1 LRRHASGIVI
11 YLDPQTGQLLKEP
24 TPGSVPLQL
33 SPSVQRA
40 LSTSHQGLVAVPG
53 SVPGGG
59 VKVDL
64 QGRFRSPLIG
74 ATGADGTVGIHYLRE
89 AAESTDVR
97 DAAPAGDGQPTPAGP
112 PSPNDSSTV
121 RPR

>member
-1 LRRHASGIVI
+1 MVI
-11 YLDPQTGQLLKEP
+11 YLDPQTGQLRKEP
-24 TPGSVPLQL
+24 MPGSVPLQL
-33 SPSVQRA
+33 SPSLQSA

-74 ATGADGTVGIHYLRE
+74 ATGADGTVGILHLRE
-89 AAESTDVR
+89 AAES
-97 DAAPAGDGQPTPAGP
+97 GDGRDPAPTRDGQSTPAGA
-112 PSPNDSSTV
+112 PSPRDASTI